1 MVVWAICQLG
11 RRRKGQQGGLVL
23 RVLIIDQDGVGLDF
37 ALRCAASGHNV
48 RLYRFNKKPSQ
59 PNRSGEGF
67 GDITFI
73 ADWKPSMAWARDG
86 LIMTTANNRF
96 MPDLDRY
103 RDLGYKV
110 FAPTVRSAALEINR
124 KDGLEAMKKAG
135 IEVPAY
141 ETFASLK
148 DAERYA
154 RTAGRAFV
162 FKTMGDEE
170 DKSLSYVSSDPADL
184 VGWLRRKQAQGM
196 TLKGECMLQ
205 EKIDMVA
212 EVGVSGWFG
221 PEGFLKDKWQV
232 CFEHKKLMS
241 GDYGPNTG
249 EQGTVCQYVKVD
261 KMADE
266 MLMPMEAE
274 LLKRGHR
281 GDFAIGCGIDSKGR
295 AWPFEFTCRLGW
307 PAFFI
312 QVASHEGD
320 PVQWM
325 RDLLDGKDTLEVS
338 YDCAIGLVLAQP
350 PYPYEEGDPVCV
362 QGNPIGGMDKV
373 WDDIHPVD
381 VMIGEG
387 PKMRGREVI
396 TAPVY
401 QTSGTYV
408 MVATG
413 LGKTV
418 AKAREKVYE
427 TVSEIKFSN
436 MMVRDDVGECVI
448 AKLPDLHKFGYA
460 LDIKP

>member
-1 MVVWAICQLG
+1 
-11 RRRKGQQGGLVL
+11 
-23 RVLIIDQDGVGLDF
+23 
-37 ALRCAASGHNV
+37 
-48 RLYRFNKKPSQ
+48 
-59 PNRSGEGF
+59 
-67 GDITFI
+67 
-73 ADWKPSMAWARDG
+73 
-86 LIMTTANNRF
+86 
-96 MPDLDRY
+96 
-103 RDLGYKV
+103 
-110 FAPTVRSAALEINR
+110 
-124 KDGLEAMKKAG
+124 
-135 IEVPAY
+135 
-141 ETFASLK
+141 
-148 DAERYA
+148 
-154 RTAGRAFV
+154 
-162 FKTMGDEE
+162 
-170 DKSLSYVSSDPADL
+170 
-184 VGWLRRKQAQGM
+184 
-196 TLKGECMLQ
+196 
-205 EKIDMVA
+205 
-212 EVGVSGWFG
+212 
-221 PEGFLKDKWQV
+221 
-232 CFEHKKLMS
+232 MS